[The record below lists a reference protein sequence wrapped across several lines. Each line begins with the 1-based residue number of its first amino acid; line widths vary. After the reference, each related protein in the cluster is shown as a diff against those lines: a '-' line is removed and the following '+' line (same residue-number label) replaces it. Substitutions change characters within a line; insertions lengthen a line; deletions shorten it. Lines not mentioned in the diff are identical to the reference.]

1 MLELKPMGNN
11 KTLLICNGMKVL
23 FSYKTPVA
31 CEIGL
36 TYYKTKH
43 KFSKTTTKHINQW
56 LDGVKA
62 EEKDQE
68 FFHALVMRFNLGE

>member
-1 MLELKPMGNN
+1 MLELKPMGAN
-11 KTLLICNGMKVL
+11 KTLLVCNGMKVL

-36 TYYKTKH
+36 RYYKTSY
-43 KFSKTTTKHINQW
+43 KFSKTTTKHINAW

-62 EEKDQE
+62 EEKEQE

>member
-36 TYYKTKH
+36 TYYRTKH
-43 KFSKTTTKHINQW
+43 KFSKTTTKHINAW

>member
-1 MLELKPMGNN
+1 MIELKPMGNN
-11 KTLLICNGMKVL
+11 KTLLIVNGMKVL

-36 TYYKTKH
+36 QYYKTNK
-43 KFSKTTTKHINQW
+43 KFSKTTTKHINTW

-62 EEKDQE
+62 EEKNQE
-68 FFHALVMRFNLGE
+68 FFDGLVMRFNLGE

>member
-1 MLELKPMGNN
+1 MLELKPMGAN
-11 KTLLICNGMKVL
+11 KTLLVCNGMKVL

-36 TYYKTKH
+36 RYYKTSY
-43 KFSKTTTKHINQW
+43 KFSKTTTRHINQW

-62 EEKDQE
+62 EEKEQE

>member
-1 MLELKPMGNN
+1 MLELKPMGAN
-11 KTLLICNGMKVL
+11 KTLLVCNGMKVL

-36 TYYKTKH
+36 RYYKTSY
-43 KFSKTTTKHINQW
+43 KFSKTTTRHINAW

-62 EEKDQE
+62 EEKEQE
-68 FFHALVMRFNLGE
+68 FFHALVMRFNLGD

>member
-1 MLELKPMGNN
+1 MLELKPMGAN
-11 KTLLICNGMKVL
+11 KTLLVCNGMKVL

-31 CEIGL
+31 AEIGL
-36 TYYKTKH
+36 RYYKTSY
-43 KFSKTTTKHINQW
+43 KFSKTTTKHINAW

-62 EEKDQE
+62 EEKEQE